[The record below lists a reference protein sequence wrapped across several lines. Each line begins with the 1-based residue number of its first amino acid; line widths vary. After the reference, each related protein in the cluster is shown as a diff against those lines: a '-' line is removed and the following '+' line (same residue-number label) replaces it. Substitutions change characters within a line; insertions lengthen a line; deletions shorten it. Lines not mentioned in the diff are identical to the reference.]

1 MTILSGDIVLLASQR
16 LVDTDD
22 GGGRITGREI
32 ISGDHNSLFPDVS
45 DMDRAY
51 GTVNM
56 RKAFL
61 AVQTDDTD
69 TYYGANAMV
78 LLPPSDPSVNLA

>member
-32 ISGDHNSLFPDVS
+32 ISGNHNSLFPDVS

-56 RKAFL
+56 RKAFSGGS
-61 AVQTDDTD
+61 D
-69 TYYGANAMV
+69 GRHRH
-78 LLPPSDPSVNLA
+78 LLWRQCHGIAAAQ